1 VTEQQAR
8 SPRRRLVIGT
18 TILACAVG
26 LVGIANVEVT
36 TKQGL
41 NYEVSTHRL
50 PLYLKMLQFMDR
62 SAQYQQIAEE
72 VTRGSTS
79 DAERVLKVFDWTR
92 RHIKW
97 TPDGWPIVDDHVL
110 NIIIRGHGVNDQQ
123 ADVFTTLTTYAGVP
137 AFWSRVP
144 LDHELPGVLLAFAR
158 VDDRW
163 RVFDV
168 ALGVVFR
175 TPAGGLAALDDIAVN
190 PAIIPESVRMRPV
203 EQVTY
208 SQILR
213 TASMPPVPRTL
224 RAELQMP
231 VPRVLYEMK
240 AAIGFETKE

>member
-1 VTEQQAR
+1 MTDRAL
-8 SPRRRLVIGT
+8 RRRRWLLIGT
-18 TILACAVG
+18 ALLASGLG
-26 LVGIANVEVT
+26 LVGIASVEVT

-50 PLYLKMLQFMDR
+50 PLYLKMLQFVDR
-62 SAQYQQIAEE
+62 SEQYEQIAEE
-72 VTRGSTS
+72 VTGGSSS

-123 ADVFTTLTTYAGVP
+123 ADVFATLTTYAGVP

-144 LDHELPGVLLAFAR
+144 LDRDRPGVLLAFAH

-168 ALGVVFR
+168 AQGIVFR
-175 TPAGGLAALDDIAVN
+175 TPAGDLATLDDIAAN
-190 PAIIPESVRMRPV
+190 PDIIPESVRTRPV

-208 SQILR
+208 GDVLR
-213 TASMPPVPRTL
+213 TASMPPVPRIL

-231 VPRVLYEMK
+231 VARLLYEMQ
-240 AAIGFETKE
+240 AAVGLETNE

>member
-1 VTEQQAR
+1 MTDRVLK
-8 SPRRRLVIGT
+8 RRRWLIGT
-18 TILACAVG
+18 AVVASAFG
-26 LVGIANVEVT
+26 LVGIASVEVT

-50 PLYLKMLQFMDR
+50 PLYLKMLQFVDR
-62 SAQYQQIAEE
+62 SEQYEQIAEE
-72 VTRGSTS
+72 VASGSGS

-123 ADVFTTLTTYAGVP
+123 ADVFATLTTYAGVP

-144 LDHELPGVLLAFAR
+144 LDRGLPGVLLAFAR

-168 ALGVVFR
+168 AQGIVFR
-175 TPAGGLAALDDIAVN
+175 TPGGELATLDDIAAK
-190 PAIIPESVRMRPV
+190 PDIIPESVRMRPV
-203 EQVTY
+203 EQSTY
-208 SQILR
+208 GEIVR
-213 TASMPPVPRTL
+213 TAPMPPVPQTL

-231 VPRVLYEMK
+231 VPRFLYEVK
-240 AAIGFETKE
+240 AAVGLETKE